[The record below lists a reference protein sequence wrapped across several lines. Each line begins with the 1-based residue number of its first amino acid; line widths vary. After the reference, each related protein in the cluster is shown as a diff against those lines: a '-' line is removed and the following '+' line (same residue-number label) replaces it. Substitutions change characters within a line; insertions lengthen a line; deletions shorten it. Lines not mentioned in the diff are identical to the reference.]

1 MATPIHLEHYFPCH
15 PSKLY
20 QLVSDPQFDAG
31 LLNAIEVDSELL
43 EREDTSVGFTARYRF
58 CPRRKMPA
66 LMKKTVGK
74 TMEWIEERAWNH
86 EGLSHRWT
94 IMPGVGSGRTE
105 IFGTYQITETEDGFS
120 KRQIEGSF
128 SVRAPLVGGS
138 IERFILQQTTD
149 AFERGAQYILSY
161 LEERG

>member
-1 MATPIHLEHYFPCH
+1 
-15 PSKLY
+15 
-20 QLVSDPQFDAG
+20 
-31 LLNAIEVDSELL
+31 
-43 EREDTSVGFTARYRF
+43 
-58 CPRRKMPA
+58 
-66 LMKKTVGK
+66 
-74 TMEWIEERAWNH
+74 
-86 EGLSHRWT
+86 
-94 IMPGVGSGRTE
+94 MPGVGSGRTE

-161 LEERG
+161 LEDRG